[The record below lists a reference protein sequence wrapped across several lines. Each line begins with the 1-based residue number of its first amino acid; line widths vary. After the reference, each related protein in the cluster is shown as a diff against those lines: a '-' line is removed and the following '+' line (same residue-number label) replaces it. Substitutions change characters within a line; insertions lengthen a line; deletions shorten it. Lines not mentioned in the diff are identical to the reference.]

1 MAEASVDTSDEPF
14 NRALLYLRAAG
25 HDTGPETRARLQSML
40 QARGA
45 GRRALSTK
53 QMLELMPHWFALPGR
68 RQGHHLPPITR
79 ASIGYPRE

>member
-45 GRRALSTK
+45 GRQALSTK
-53 QMLELMPHWFALPGR
+53 QMLELMPQWFTLAGP
-68 RQGHHLPPITR
+68 RQAHNLPPITR

>member
-1 MAEASVDTSDEPF
+1 VDTSDESF

-25 HDTGPETRARLQSML
+25 HDTGPETRARLHSML

-45 GRRALSTK
+45 EHPALSTSRL
-53 QMLELMPHWFALPGR
+53 LEQVPQWFVLPGS
-68 RQGHHLPPITR
+68 RQGGHLPPITR